1 MLGFVQNWFGPRC
14 SPIGVDFGSDS
25 LRLAQVQWVGNDW
38 RLIAAASA
46 SVPASARKDPA
57 ERWSFFTQTVRDLLV
72 RGDFSGRSV
81 MLGLPAADMHIQHLR
96 MDKMDPAQLKK
107 ALPWEARGKL
117 PIEPSRAVLRH
128 VVAGEVYVDQEP
140 RHEVILLATHR
151 DTVDLFLQSAAKAKL
166 DVIGMNIEPL
176 AVLDCFTH
184 IYRRAADQEVTNF
197 FVDIGTAGARAF
209 LTRGRQVLFA
219 RNIAI
224 GGDHFAAAVASAKN
238 ISADEASA
246 LRIKLC
252 EAQPVNPAIIH
263 TTDDEASQ
271 QRHTVEQACEEPLKK
286 LISELDLCRRYYE
299 ATFPGKPV
307 DRMVFIGGQARH
319 RGLCQH
325 IARELGLAAQLGDPL
340 CRMSKTCQLGPES
353 GIDRRLPQPAWAVA
367 IGLSMGPPAGDL
379 AAASA
384 APQES
389 RRSHERA

>member
-14 SPIGVDFGSDS
+14 SPIGVDFGSDA

-46 SVPASARKDPA
+46 PVPVSARKDPA
-57 ERWSFFTQTVRDLLV
+57 ERWSFFTQTVRDLLAQ
-72 RGDFSGRSV
+72 GNFTGRSA

-96 MDKMDPAQLKK
+96 MDKMDPAQLKN

-128 VVAGEVYVDQEP
+128 IVAGEVYVDQEP
-140 RHEVILLATHR
+140 RHEVILLATNR
-151 DTVDLFLQSAAKAKL
+151 ETVDQFLQSAAKAKL
-166 DVIGMNIEPL
+166 DVLGMNVEPL
-176 AVLDCFTH
+176 AVLDCFSH
-184 IYRRAADQEVTNF
+184 IYRRAADVDVTNF
-197 FVDIGTAGARAF
+197 FVDIGTVGTRAF

-219 RNIAI
+219 RTIGI
-224 GGDHFAAAVASAKN
+224 GGDHFAAAVAGAMK
-238 ISADEASA
+238 ISVDEAKA

-252 EAQPVNPAIIH
+252 EALPISPTVIH
-263 TTDDEASQ
+263 STADETSLPRKTA
-271 QRHTVEQACEEPLKK
+271 EEACQESLKK

-319 RGLCQH
+319 RGLCQQ
-325 IARELGLAAQLGDPL
+325 IARELSLAAQLGDPL

-353 GIDRRLPQPAWAVA
+353 GLDRRQPQPAWAVA

-379 AAASA
+379 TAAST

-389 RRSHERA
+389 RRSNERA